1 MSDPVDQNQFD
12 VTGHGGSLGVGGPA
26 TLRFQGR
33 DVTISAKDSPPVTLD
48 LQNCEASVV
57 GKCLDVLDTSSN
69 IGFSTRNPTVYA
81 RLQDVAPSE
90 LSEELTAMAGLLYQT
105 KKSESQLY
113 WFAGIILVALFAGGF
128 FFLSHVTRNVIDWV
142 PIEVDQTI
150 GEPIHELMLQEYEVV
165 DDPVLL
171 KATGMIFDS
180 LLPHLPAEGLKPNWT
195 LVKNPQINAYC
206 LPGGS
211 ITIFSGLLENAKS
224 ADEVAAVLAHELAH
238 ATERHGIRQI
248 TQVATT
254 GLAIQ
259 LLVGDLGGVA
269 AAGGEA
275 AQSLLSNGY
284 SRDHEREADAVGL
297 QMLTAAGW
305 DPLAMSRFFG
315 RLAQEGG
322 QQPPAWF
329 STHPHPEERAKTIR
343 DQLESNGIT
352 DQPRSVSP
360 PEIDWTL
367 VQEALGKLK

>member
-1 MSDPVDQNQFD
+1 MSDPDDQNQFD

-26 TLRFQGR
+26 TLSFRGR
-33 DVTISAKDSPPVTLD
+33 EVTLSAKDFPPVTLD
-48 LQNCEASVV
+48 LQHCEAGVV
-57 GKCLDVLDTSSN
+57 GKCLDVLDTSGN
-69 IGFSTRNPTVYA
+69 IGFSTRNPAVYA

-113 WFAGIILVALFAGGF
+113 WFAGIILVVLFAGGF

-150 GEPIHELMLQEYEVV
+150 GEPIHELMLQDYEVV
-165 DDPVLL
+165 EDSVLL
-171 KATGMIFDS
+171 EATAAIFDS

-211 ITIFSGLLENAKS
+211 ITIFTGLLENANS

-315 RLAQEGG
+315 RLAEEGG

-329 STHPHPEERAKTIR
+329 STHPHPEERAQTIR
-343 DQLESNGIT
+343 DQVESKEVT
-352 DQPRSVSP
+352 DQPMSVTP
-360 PEIDWTL
+360 PEIDWNR
-367 VQEALGKLK
+367 VQEVLGKLK